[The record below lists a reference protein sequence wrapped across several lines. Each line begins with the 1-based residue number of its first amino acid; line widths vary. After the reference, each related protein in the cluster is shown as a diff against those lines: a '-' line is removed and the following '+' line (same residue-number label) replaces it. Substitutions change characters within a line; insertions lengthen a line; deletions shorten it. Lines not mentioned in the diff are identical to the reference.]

1 MALVDYGIDAPKE
14 QQNFLWRGA
23 TFFAL
28 GLGVFFMNRNE
39 YPGPAGALFGV
50 LGLIGLVFLS
60 LGGLWY
66 WTSRNG
72 KLKLRDDIIAGLDL
86 KGDEKVL
93 DVGCGRGLL
102 LIGVA
107 KKLTSGKGRAT
118 GVDIWSAEDL
128 SGNTKEAALANV
140 KAEGL
145 SADKVKIETADATA
159 LPFEAGSFDVV
170 VSAICLH
177 NIPGA
182 EGRAKAISDIYKVTK
197 PGGKIAIYDLA
208 KVGEYTARL
217 RELGAGEVVESG
229 LSYGV
234 IPGKIVRAKK
244 A

>member
-28 GLGVFFMNRNE
+28 GLGVFLMNRRE
-39 YPGPAGALFGV
+39 YPGPAGAMFGV
-50 LGLIGLVFLS
+50 LGLVGLTFLA

-66 WTSRNG
+66 WTSKNG
-72 KLKLRDDIIAGLDL
+72 KLKLRDEIVDGLDL

-102 LIGVA
+102 LIGLA
-107 KKLTSGKGRAT
+107 KKLPKGRAT
-118 GVDIWSAEDL
+118 GVDIWSTEDL
-128 SGNTKEAALANV
+128 SGNSKEATLANV

-145 SADKVKIETADATA
+145 TADKVKIETGDAA
-159 LPFEAGSFDVV
+159 SLPFEAGSFDVV
-170 VSAICLH
+170 VSGICLH
-177 NIPGA
+177 NIPEA
-182 EGRAKAISDIYKVTK
+182 VGRERAVSEIYRVTK
-197 PGGKIAIYDLA
+197 PGGKIAIFDLA
-208 KVGEYTARL
+208 KVGEYTAAL
-217 RELGAGEVVESG
+217 RELGAGQVEESSM
-229 LSYGV
+229 SYGV